1 MFSFAKRLT
10 QSIQICSQMNRDQRK
25 SDGDVNQRTSRRML
39 RVNLSP
45 SRRQVAQEMDEER
58 LANKG
63 TGRKRIN
70 VSINSMG
77 PIVVVELVLKDC
89 LLNLSRNTVITSS
102 ESHHLCPIKY
112 GMMLFRD
119 LLYLG
124 LMFVP
129 FLLFRRQ
136 RPKSARFT
144 RPMRTSMTS

>member
-1 MFSFAKRLT
+1 MFSSAGGLT
-10 QSIQICSQMNRDQRK
+10 QSIHISSQMNRGQRK
-25 SDGDVNQRTSRRML
+25 SDGDVNQRIPRLMPQI
-39 RVNLSP
+39 NLNP
-45 SRRQVAQEMDEER
+45 SRRQAAREMDAEG
-58 LANKG
+58 LASKG

-77 PIVVVELVLKDC
+77 PAVVIEPVLKDY

-119 LLYLG
+119 LLCLG

-129 FLLFRRQ
+129 FLLF
-136 RPKSARFT
+136 
-144 RPMRTSMTS
+144 